1 MKVFLTRPNHL
12 LRAPTMAH
20 CYDSRRALPHRER
33 RTTAQPLLNCV
44 LISATANI
52 RMRRQRTGVRWG
64 ESTCGCPT
72 STLRSCRFFLAS
84 TGVLLL
90 PPGLTLESRPSSP
103 EGFFLLLPQKLCACV
118 WIWTCDGKPSKRE
131 GLSHPAGLIDWLVGW
146 VEGWIGLIQ
155 SRDGDIFYFLLL
167 PSAKVPIYYS
177 PSQDPNMFTIT
188 YLHYCCCH
196 DSIHTCSIFNSKH
209 GFLSLA
215 AFPWQSFGK

>member
-33 RTTAQPLLNCV
+33 RTRAQPLLNCV
-44 LISATANI
+44 LISAPANI
-52 RMRRQRTGVRWG
+52 GMRRQRTGVRWG
-64 ESTCGCPT
+64 KSTSGCPT

-90 PPGLTLESRPSSP
+90 PPGLTVESRPSSP
-103 EGFFLLLPQKLCACV
+103 EGFFCCFLKSCVRACESELVTGSPQRGRDYLIQPALLIGWVGGGL
-118 WIWTCDGKPSKRE
+118 IWTDSEQGQR
-131 GLSHPAGLIDWLVGW
+131 H
-146 VEGWIGLIQ
+146 
-155 SRDGDIFYFLLL
+155 FLLL

-177 PSQDPNMFTIT
+177 PSQDPHMFTIT

-196 DSIHTCSIFNSKH
+196 DSIHTCSIFNSSMACYH
-209 GFLSLA
+209 
-215 AFPWQSFGK
+215 